1 VLPKTDRDPYVICY
15 SDFTEK
21 GNGVGK
27 PNTLQVDM
35 IIGVH
40 GHEDDEHHVATCFL
54 FESTESVENVSVGF
68 MAALHFAQLGNKVT
82 LICEKQKVEKDFEAT
97 LSYLSRPR
105 CVQALRNILFL

>member
-1 VLPKTDRDPYVICY
+1 LFIYKYAQVGEKNALCMMAPKWI
-15 SDFTEK
+15 F
-21 GNGVGK
+21 
-27 PNTLQVDM
+27 
-35 IIGVH
+35 H